1 MDNIFDLF
9 GPQDN
14 LDGVDNSTTLMD
26 FKITPSYWIGMY
38 NKLILNHLNFNKQLL
53 QFLKKT
59 SNELDS
65 NDMKEASE
73 FITYNRAWSYIKK
86 INIEDKNHIKSI
98 KIYKDKHLTTSLQLS
113 IDFFINTEQYERCA
127 HLQKILNFIS
137 E

>member
-1 MDNIFDLF
+1 
-9 GPQDN
+9 
-14 LDGVDNSTTLMD
+14 MD

-98 KIYKDKHLTTSLQLS
+98 KIYK
-113 IDFFINTEQYERCA
+113 EQYERCA